1 MNLPCTEERGRPR
14 GISRGRDESSSRRYS
29 DEGPRTILRSEKPTL
44 PAAISEELESPSY
57 RFGMRQLR
65 VLYVPFS
72 KVLVRYFH
80 WEPQDGLSR
89 TGNEKAA
96 QKKLAECAKI
106 QNNFRPVFF
115 QHRLLFCTLLQQ
127 TPVCSAVHQEFL
139 AQL

>member
-96 QKKLAECAKI
+96 QKISRVCEDTEQLQAC
-106 QNNFRPVFF
+106 VFSASTV
-115 QHRLLFCTLLQQ
+115 LLHAPPADPCL
-127 TPVCSAVHQEFL
+127 
-139 AQL
+139 